1 MATTSTYAIKNLQNI
16 TIATNANGNVTKDNI
31 SRVEKDRERNLPL
44 YSVKTHKIYKGLH
57 VNYLN
62 GQEDRTC
69 TTGMINPKNKDK
81 HIHTEI
87 MVRVEV
93 EVITNNN

>member
-1 MATTSTYAIKNLQNI
+1 MLLKIILESVKKI
-16 TIATNANGNVTKDNI
+16 
-31 SRVEKDRERNLPL
+31 EERNLQL

-69 TTGMINPKNKDK
+69 TTGMINPKKQDK